1 MDPENMDQS
10 VVSEG
15 IASDINEATTSEIL
29 PENGDVVDVEQTS
42 GEGGYNLEL
51 VEIVDVRGG
60 NGASTINVAEAISEV
75 RAEIGLPPETK
86 SAIEIKA
93 DKFREVVSF
102 LGVDTALFGAVRE
115 YQVLPDIDDEKLELT
130 NTLVEQAQKQHELRE
145 ELRKYS
151 EIFDMSVNGM
161 RDLID
166 TTSSWTEDHSTRLTV
181 LGYQL
186 MEKMWGFD
194 PSFKKS
200 FYQAGL
206 LHDAGKIA
214 VPKRILDK
222 DGRLTPEERK
232 IINTHTEAGDVLM
245 SNLVRH
251 NPLITDGT
259 KHHEKWGGGGYS
271 YGLKGS
277 EIPFISQVL
286 GPTDVFDALVSE
298 RPYKQGFTF
307 ERAMKIIR
315 EMSEPQEIV
324 DRDTGEPVLDP
335 KTDQPIVNT
344 EHFSKLPVA
353 YLETMWLNRKLK
365 SGDYFAP
372 EEAEKKIVAELEGAS
387 LYSKEKNERAKD
399 DNREKLSTLM
409 SETFSR
415 SKLISPEDIK
425 IYINRADDG
434 ELAGMVSNQEK
445 EIDRLSEAKDKFQEV
460 YVDALFVMVKSID
473 ARYQAYR
480 EGSDVDEL
488 AGGQTRTENVIRYSL
503 MLAQQMDLSLEE
515 QKQVAMAA
523 MFADFGILGI
533 DEEKVRSDQTLGVT
547 SYEEFKNVP
556 IKGYELLG
564 QFTSNREIAPDFR
577 GAEIGAAE
585 AHLWTNDKGGYGM
598 RISENESERQIG
610 EIVAIT
616 SRYVALRADNLY
628 RGKGFDQNQAMDIM
642 REGVGKEFN
651 EEIWNRWEALYAR
664 DTLRVFKERPRV
676 VGEVKELFKGKEVPI
691 VRASAKGDM
700 LVDFSQKILN
710 AENDN
715 KKIKVCFEA
724 ARYAGSKGAYTS
736 MERFLELAE
745 PVAIKQNRGDEIVAL
760 MAELYNYD
768 LEKSRKQGLVAM
780 RERTKSGEAIKAIGV
795 VEGMIVDFAEKGKSI
810 PEDLAEVI
818 REEITVAYKIFVE
831 KVLESYREHAQS
843 LDKDVLEKDEQIL
856 MTGLEVIGDDKFSQK
871 IQSEI
876 IAIKQEGMKTEIY
889 EYITSIREFTED
901 SPDPFNGEHLVAK
914 ANKIFEELTPQNQ
927 KGLIVEFKEAR
938 NAFYRR
944 GYSIAFEQLRKEADE
959 GNVHIVI
966 ELKKRIGRWLE
977 DAKEKGTI
985 SEAQFDVEL
994 KKAYANGI
1002 DNMDV
1007 LLQVEDLGLEDIPL
1021 VGAWVANIHEWQEEL
1036 GGQFADRKTQD
1047 ELNDMREQALNT
1059 IRQNLPKEIDRVVAE
1074 GDLASL
1080 KRLAIMVGDYVLANK
1095 DSRIL
1100 RSHELDG
1107 KMIVVRNEIFDI
1119 FVDDLKKMAKIGEAE
1134 EVSLAIGYFY
1144 KFCGGG
1150 GRNEIIGLTD
1160 VQRGALEVIK
1170 KESFVESIKVR
1181 IHHIQKFGADARI
1194 SQLERELKRLDEN
1207 QMELERI
1214 DGGAVDK
1221 DVIKEQI
1228 TQAIY
1233 DSFESKLAVAVGF
1246 GDVVSVSFTL
1256 DKLFKLVELG
1266 FINEDKDKVVAI
1278 RKMTA
1283 PIVEMSVN
1291 EVVEMGKLDKF
1302 RALENIFGLLGE
1314 KDVLKKLQDGK
1325 VECYKQHAERVA
1337 IRLRVHGI
1345 KSEIVSMRE
1354 LEDELL
1360 DMEEIVPNIVDPE
1373 IFKKSQQEA
1382 ERVIR
1387 LYEVGDESC
1396 ELLQGVAINAR
1407 KYALRYMKEATKKLF
1422 MTRSGAE
1429 DAVIFERMSDRV
1441 NRLLHQN

>member
-1 MDPENMDQS
+1 MDSSEDKLASGQTSPEAGED
-10 VVSEG
+10 VVVV
-15 IASDINEATTSEIL
+15 
-29 PENGDVVDVEQTS
+29 ENGDVVDVEQTS

-60 NGASTINVAEAISEV
+60 NGASTIDTAEAISEV

-93 DKFREVVSF
+93 DKFKAVVSF

-585 AHLWTNDKGGYGM
+585 AHLWTNDRGGYGM

-651 EEIWNRWEALYAR
+651 EEAWQKWEALYAR
-664 DTLRVFKERPRV
+664 DVLRVFKERPNV
-676 VGEVKELFKGKEVPI
+676 VGEVKGLFKGEEVQI
-691 VRASAKGDM
+691 VFYSAQGEKM
-700 LVDFSQKILN
+700 VNYSQEILN
-710 AENDN
+710 AKNDEQ
-715 KKIKVCFEA
+715 KMKICFEA
-724 ARYAGSKGAYTS
+724 ARYAGSIGSYPS
-736 MERFLELAE
+736 MEGLLKLAE
-745 PVAIKQNRGDEIVAL
+745 PIAFKHGRSNEIVAL
-760 MAELYNYD
+760 MRELCDYD
-768 LEKSRKQGLVAM
+768 LEQSREQGLAGI
-780 RERTKSGEAIKAIGV
+780 RDRINKGEVIKAIGS
-795 VEGMIVDFAEKGKSI
+795 VEAMIIDFAEKGQSI

-818 REEITVAYKIFVE
+818 REEITVAYKLFVE
-831 KVLESYREHAQS
+831 KILEDYREHAQS
-843 LDKDVLEKDEQIL
+843 LDKDALEKDEQIL
-856 MTGLEVIGDDKFSQK
+856 DRGLQSIGDNEFNRK
-871 IQSEI
+871 IQSEMVN
-876 IAIKQEGMKTEIY
+876 IKQEGMRAEIV
-889 EYITSIREFTED
+889 EYIASIREFTED

-914 ANKIFEELTPQNQ
+914 ANKIFEELTPENQ

-977 DAKEKGTI
+977 DAKESGTI
-985 SEAQFDVEL
+985 SEVQFDVEL

-1002 DNMDV
+1002 NNMDV
-1007 LLQVEDLGLEDIPL
+1007 LLQAKDLSLEDVPL
-1021 VGAWVANIHEWQEEL
+1021 VEAWVSNIAEWQEKL
-1036 GGQFADRKTQD
+1036 GRPSAERKTQE
-1047 ELNDMREQALNT
+1047 ELDDKKERALIT

-1074 GDLASL
+1074 GDLSSL
-1080 KRLAIMVGDYVLANK
+1080 KRLAIMVGDYVVANK

-1107 KMIVVRNEIFDI
+1107 KMTVVRNEIFDI

-1160 VQRGALEVIK
+1160 IQREALEIIK
-1170 KESFVESIKVR
+1170 KESFVESINVR

-1194 SQLERELKRLDEN
+1194 SQLEKELKRLDEN

-1214 DGGAVDK
+1214 DGDAADK
-1221 DVIKEQI
+1221 NAIKEQI
-1228 TQAIY
+1228 TQAVY
-1233 DSFESKLAVAVGF
+1233 DSFESKLAIAVGS
-1246 GDVVSVSFTL
+1246 GDIVSVGFAL
-1256 DKLFKLVELG
+1256 DKLFKLIEHES
-1266 FINEDKDKVVAI
+1266 INEDEDKVTAI
-1278 RKMTA
+1278 RKMIA
-1283 PIVEMSVN
+1283 PIVEMSIE
-1291 EVVEMGKLDKF
+1291 EVVELGRMEEFKALQGIFMRLDDSEALDKLHVSKKSCYKNY
-1302 RALENIFGLLGE
+1302 ADQLIM
-1314 KDVLKKLQDGK
+1314 KLQ
-1325 VECYKQHAERVA
+1325 
-1337 IRLRVHGI
+1337 LHGI
-1345 KSEIVSMRE
+1345 KSEIHFMRQ
-1354 LEDELL
+1354 LEDELRRV
-1360 DMEEIVPNIVDPE
+1360 EEEAPGTVSLEVFE
-1373 IFKKSQQEA
+1373 ISQQEA
-1382 ERVIR
+1382 NRI
-1387 LYEVGDESC
+1387 
-1396 ELLQGVAINAR
+1396 VAIYKTGIDSYKSLGVLGNYSLYCTRNIVNGLGVILKETSAGAR
-1407 KYALRYMKEATKKLF
+1407 DLEKLEGLF
-1422 MTRSGAE
+1422 
-1429 DAVIFERMSDRV
+1429 
-1441 NRLLHQN
+1441 